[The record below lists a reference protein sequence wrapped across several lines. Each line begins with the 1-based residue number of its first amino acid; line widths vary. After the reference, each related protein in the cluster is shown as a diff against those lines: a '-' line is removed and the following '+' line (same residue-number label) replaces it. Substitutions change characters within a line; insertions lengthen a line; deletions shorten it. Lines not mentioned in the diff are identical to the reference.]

1 MSEVPDIISYDGEQL
16 ILWTKGSWKVKHP
29 EECPVERQGDVLVIH
44 TPDGQPALA
53 ASVYFADML
62 AQAIETAVMT
72 YYLDER
78 TNGK

>member
-1 MSEVPDIISYDGEQL
+1 MTEIPDIISYDGEQL
-16 ILWTKGSWKVKHP
+16 ILWKSGTWKVKHQ
-29 EECPVERQGDVLVIH
+29 ECPVERQGGVLVIH

-53 ASVYFADML
+53 VSVYAADML

>member
-1 MSEVPDIISYDGEQL
+1 MTEVPDIISYDGEQL
-16 ILWTKGSWKVKHP
+16 ILWKSGTWKVKHQ
-29 EECPVERQGDVLVIH
+29 ECPVERQGDVLVIH

-62 AQAIETAVMT
+62 VAAIENALRG
-72 YYLDER
+72 YYFEKG